1 MASMSGL
8 RIVILSRSARAVD
21 TPAWGLG
28 VDSRLVEQV
37 LREIHAAGK
46 LRIASVDHIDP
57 ISFYGGPRKPRPVDI
72 QIHMEV
78 PCRAAWMWAKV
89 NLVVV
94 NPEWWPRT
102 AWNWVLAS
110 KENGGADYILFKSAY
125 ARALFP
131 DVDAKQARILS
142 WRADPN
148 VEPSKSSIVR
158 QWSFLYLIG
167 ASANKLAAAKS
178 LLPMWKD
185 SWPPVTVV
193 GTAKVIS
200 LLKDVLSESKNIVLR
215 ESFATDAERIM
226 EQQRHEFHIVASTAE
241 GFGYTFA
248 EAAAVGSL
256 PLWTGIPIYDELYG
270 NIMKDVG
277 RINCSIVSEVGP
289 MRDSSC
295 LLMLSDIERAVE
307 SLLNLSKKD
316 SEGLR
321 KNLMTLATGRIK
333 EFRSGWRT
341 ILVPKL
347 VSAEPLTVPPRP
359 LPSNEL
365 PEVAI
370 VTLTRN
376 RPRWFTNMARNIL
389 MADYPKDKLVWI
401 VVDDSDGLGR
411 IDADIMKFQS
421 KNPGIAVKYI
431 SLAKSMALGD
441 KRNKA
446 CASAPDSVSVFLMMD
461 DDDHYPAGS
470 VHARVAWLKA
480 TGVECVY
487 CSTLPMYDCG
497 RFISAMNVP
506 PLDLAAEERVS
517 EATLCFKRSFWE
529 ARGFPTGVSVAE
541 GEGFLAGRIDSTAE
555 IPPEGIIVSF
565 LHGANATSRRV
576 PESSEANGCHYGFDD
591 EFFLYISELATNQSK
606 PQV

>member
-57 ISFYGGPRKPRPVDI
+57 MSFYGGPRKPRAVDI

-78 PCRAAWMWAKV
+78 PCRAAWTWAKV
-89 NLVVV
+89 NIVVV
-94 NPEWWPRT
+94 NPEWWPRD

-110 KENGGADYILFKSAY
+110 KGGADVLVFKSFH

-131 DVDAKQARILS
+131 ELEEKRVRILS

-148 VEPSKSSIVR
+148 VEPKKSGMIVKQR
-158 QWSFLYLIG
+158 SFLYLIG

-178 LLPMWKD
+178 LLPLWKE
-185 SWPPVTVV
+185 SWPSVTVV
-193 GTAKVIS
+193 GTSKVIG
-200 LLKDVLSESKNIVLR
+200 LLNEVVGVKSNIVLR
-215 ESFATDAERIM
+215 ESFATDTERIN
-226 EQQRHEFHIVASTAE
+226 EQQRHEFHIVASAAE

-248 EAAAVGSL
+248 EAAMVGAL
-256 PLWTGIPIYDELYG
+256 PLWTNIPVYNELYG
-270 NIMKDVG
+270 NVMKDVG
-277 RINCSIVSEVGP
+277 RIHCSISGENGP

-295 LLMLSDIERAVE
+295 VLILSDIERAVE
-307 SLLNLSKKD
+307 SLLVLSKKD
-316 SEGLR
+316 SDRLR

-347 VSAEPLTVPPRP
+347 VPAEPLTIPPRP
-359 LPSNEL
+359 LPSGEL

-389 MADYPKDKLVWI
+389 MADYPKDKLTWI

-421 KNPGIAVKYI
+421 KNPGVSVKYI
-431 SLAKSMALGD
+431 SLAKPMALGD

-480 TGVECVY
+480 TGTDCVY

-517 EATLCFKRSFWE
+517 EATLCFKRTFWE
-529 ARGFPTGVSVAE
+529 ARGFPTGVSIAE

>member
-1 MASMSGL
+1 MSGL

-21 TPAWGLG
+21 TPALGLN
-28 VDSRLVEQV
+28 VDSRLIEQI
-37 LREIHAAGK
+37 LRETHAAGK

-57 ISFYGGPRKPRPVDI
+57 VGFYGGPRRARPVDI

-78 PCRAAWMWAKV
+78 PCRAAWKWAKV
-89 NLVVV
+89 NIVVV
-94 NPEWWPRT
+94 NPEWWPRI
-102 AWNWVLAS
+102 AWNWVLES
-110 KENGGADYILFKSAY
+110 KGGADILIFKSFH

-131 DVDAKQARILS
+131 EIEDKRVRILS
-142 WRADPN
+142 WRCDPA
-148 VEPSKSSIVR
+148 VEPSRISSIVPDR
-158 QWSFLYLIG
+158 SFLYLIG
-167 ASANKLAAAKS
+167 ASVNKLAAAKV
-178 LLPMWKD
+178 LLSTWKTV
-185 SWPPVTVV
+185 WPPVTVV
-193 GTAKVIS
+193 GTSKVIEI
-200 LLKDVLSESKNIVLR
+200 LKNTLGNLDGRNIVLR
-215 ESFATDAERIM
+215 DSFATDTERIM
-226 EQQRHEFHIVASTAE
+226 EQRRHEFHIVASSAE

-248 EAAAVGSL
+248 EAAAVGAL
-256 PLWTGIPIYDELYG
+256 PLWTGIPIYNELYG
-270 NIMKDVG
+270 HVMKDVG
-277 RINCSIVSEVGP
+277 RIDCSISGEAGP
-289 MRDSSC
+289 MRDSPYIFVS
-295 LLMLSDIERAVE
+295 SNVERAVE
-307 SLLNLSKKD
+307 SLLSLSKKD
-316 SEGLR
+316 SDGLR
-321 KNLMTLATGRIK
+321 KMLMTLATSRIK
-333 EFRSGWRT
+333 EFRNGWRAL
-341 ILVPKL
+341 LVPKL
-347 VSAEPLTVPPRP
+347 VSAESLTVPPRP
-359 LPSNEL
+359 LPASEL

-389 MADYPKDKLVWI
+389 MADYPKEKLMWI

-421 KNPGIAVKYI
+421 KNPSVSVKYI
-431 SLAKSMALGD
+431 SLAKPMALGD

-446 CASAPDSVSVFLMMD
+446 CASVPDSVSIFLMMD

-480 TGVECVY
+480 TGADCVY

-517 EATLCFKRSFWE
+517 EATLCFKRTFWE
-529 ARGFPTGVSVAE
+529 ARGFPTGVSMGE
-541 GEGFLAGRIDSTAE
+541 GEGFLAGRINLTAE

-576 PESSEANGCHYGFDD
+576 PESSESNGCHYGFDD

>member
-1 MASMSGL
+1 
-8 RIVILSRSARAVD
+8 V
-21 TPAWGLG
+21 
-28 VDSRLVEQV
+28 
-37 LREIHAAGK
+37 
-46 LRIASVDHIDP
+46 
-57 ISFYGGPRKPRPVDI
+57 
-72 QIHMEV
+72 
-78 PCRAAWMWAKV
+78 
-89 NLVVV
+89 
-94 NPEWWPRT
+94 
-102 AWNWVLAS
+102 
-110 KENGGADYILFKSAY
+110 KS
-125 ARALFP
+125 
-131 DVDAKQARILS
+131 
-142 WRADPN
+142 
-148 VEPSKSSIVR
+148 
-158 QWSFLYLIG
+158 
-167 ASANKLAAAKS
+167 
-178 LLPMWKD
+178 
-185 SWPPVTVV
+185 
-193 GTAKVIS
+193 
-200 LLKDVLSESKNIVLR
+200 NIILR
-215 ESFATDAERIM
+215 ESFATDAQRIK
-226 EQQRHEFHIVASTAE
+226 EQQHHEFHIVASAAE

-248 EAAAVGSL
+248 EAAMVGAL
-256 PLWTGIPIYDELYG
+256 PLWTNIPVYNELYG
-270 NIMKDVG
+270 NVMKDVG
-277 RINCSIVSEVGP
+277 RIDCSISGEKGP

-295 LLMLSDIERAVE
+295 VLISSGIERAVE
-307 SLLNLSKKD
+307 SLLALSKKD
-316 SEGLR
+316 SDGLR
-321 KNLMTLATGRIK
+321 KNLMTLVTGRIK

-347 VSAEPLTVPPRP
+347 VSSEPLTVPPRP

-389 MADYPKDKLVWI
+389 MADYPKDKLTWI

-421 KNPGIAVKYI
+421 KNPGVSVKYI
-431 SLAKSMALGD
+431 PLAKPMALGD

-480 TGVECVY
+480 TGVDCVY

-517 EATLCFKRSFWE
+517 EATLCFKRTFWM